1 MPTQYIYLLH
11 VTAPDGTAQ
20 QLSALAYQ
28 LCSDVGPGNVSI
40 PLVPVAGADDAT
52 PTHYGFSQCVTQA
65 HIDALFGAGL
75 GVTPGVKWARTDRDG
90 VLQKR
95 WDNETPTPVQY
106 GFSELLAEAGLKLR
120 VVMQEI

>member
-11 VTAPDGTAQ
+11 VVAPDGVAQ

-28 LCSDVGPGNVSI
+28 LCEDVGPDNVSI
-40 PLVPVAGADDAT
+40 PLVPAAGDDDAT
-52 PTHYGFSQCVTQA
+52 PSHFGFSQCVKQT

-75 GVTPGVKWARTDRDG
+75 GDTPGVKWARTDRDG

>member
-120 VVMQEI
+120 V